1 MFANLIWL
9 ESEHE
14 NISGLLDGK
23 PFSVPADPD
32 NRHYA
37 EIMRQVADEGLVI
50 AEYVNKVA
58 WATYRQALRDI
69 TLQADP
75 LNIVWPAK

>member
-9 ESEHE
+9 EPEHE

-37 EIMRQVADEGLVI
+37 EIMRQVDEEGLVI
-50 AEYVNKVA
+50 AEP
-58 WATYRQALRDI
+58 D
-69 TLQADP
+69 
-75 LNIVWPAK
+75 

>member
-9 ESEHE
+9 EPEHE

-37 EIMRQVADEGLVI
+37 EIMRLVDAGELVI
-50 AEYVNKVA
+50 AEP
-58 WATYRQALRDI
+58 D
-69 TLQADP
+69 
-75 LNIVWPAK
+75 